1 MVTVNSADP
10 LSYGYQYKAKLHVP
24 DIPIYRVD
32 LWGWRLKVEYQLRL
46 SGVLCDWEE
55 SEEPNKVFM
64 YYQLFRETDITHGEV
79 FEWIMFVYDR
89 VSCLS
94 RVQLGYDPEAIP
106 EYIRAWTALFASL
119 KFLLAYW
126 YIGVIIFL
134 VIVFIPLWG
143 GFKKVK

>member
-1 MVTVNSADP
+1 MTVNSFDR
-10 LSYGYQYKAKLHVP
+10 LTYGYQYKAKLHVLT
-24 DIPIYRVD
+24 IPIYRVD

-55 SEEPNKVFM
+55 SEEPNIVYM
-64 YYQLFRETDITHGEV
+64 YYQLFREVDITHGEV

-106 EYIRAWTALFASL
+106 EYIRAWTGFFASL
-119 KFLLAYW
+119 KFLLSYW
-126 YIGVIIFL
+126 YLLVIILL
-134 VIVFIPLWG
+134 VILFIPLLG
-143 GFKKVK
+143 GMKKSK

>member
-1 MVTVNSADP
+1 MITVNSTD
-10 LSYGYQYKAKLHVP
+10 LLEYGYQYKAKLYVP

-32 LWGWRLKVEYQLRL
+32 LWGWRCKVEYQLRL

-55 SEEPNKVFM
+55 SEEPNTVCM
-64 YYQLFRETDITHGEV
+64 YYQVFREADITHGEV

-106 EYIRAWTALFASL
+106 EYIRAWTGLFASL
-119 KFLLAYW
+119 KFILAYW
-126 YIGVIIFL
+126 YVGVIILL
-134 VIVFIPLWG
+134 VILFIPLLG